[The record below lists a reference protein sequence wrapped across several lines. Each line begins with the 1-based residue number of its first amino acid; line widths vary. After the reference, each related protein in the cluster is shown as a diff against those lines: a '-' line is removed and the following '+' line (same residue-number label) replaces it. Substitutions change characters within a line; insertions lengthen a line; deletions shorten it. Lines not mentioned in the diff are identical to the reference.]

1 MTGQENNHNNEIE
14 STTPLDSI
22 SAEHKND
29 PEFQKTKVTESPP
42 YLGTNV
48 LSKDAPQINAVYDQN
63 TSITVQE
70 PTRKKSKKKAVI
82 IVAVTLVALISILL
96 LSILVLPNLLK
107 SKEQLLEEK
116 RYTEAYQKASDEEKR
131 DVIGE
136 NIAAYTCENLIVYSL
151 KDPESFKLTDIY
163 YNPDYPG
170 DIVLSVSGTNGFGG
184 KSTSYWLCYY
194 SDEDKDFKVFSSVS
208 SLEDDTYSKYD
219 SKSKSLEKLY
229 DNISRDIIK
238 KIVSKESKVDKSAVK
253 RINNLFN
260 EDNLEDIKLIE
271 GLNLKNGKE
280 VTKED

>member
-1 MTGQENNHNNEIE
+1 MTGLENKHNNEIE
-14 STTPLDSI
+14 TTALDSI

-29 PEFQKTKVTESPP
+29 PQLPKSKDTESPL
-42 YLGTNV
+42 YFETNV
-48 LSKDAPQINAVYDQN
+48 LSKDDPQTNTGYNPN

-70 PTRKKSKKKAVI
+70 PTRKKSKKKVII

-96 LSILVLPNLLK
+96 LSILVLPNVLK

-116 RYTEAYQKASDEEKR
+116 RYTEAYQKASDDEKR

-136 NIAAYTCENLIVYSL
+136 NLAAYTCENLIVYSL

-163 YNPDYPG
+163 YSPDYPG

-184 KSTSYWLCYY
+184 KSASYWLCYY
-194 SDEDKDFKVFSSVS
+194 SEEEGDFKVFSSVS

-219 SKSKSLEKLY
+219 SKNKSLEKLY

-260 EDNLEDIKLIE
+260 EGKLENIELIE

-280 VTKED
+280 ATKEN